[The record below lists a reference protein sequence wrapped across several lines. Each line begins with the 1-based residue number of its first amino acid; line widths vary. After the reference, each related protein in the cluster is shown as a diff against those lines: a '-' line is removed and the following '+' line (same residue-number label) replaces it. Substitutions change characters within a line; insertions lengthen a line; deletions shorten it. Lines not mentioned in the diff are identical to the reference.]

1 MAFWQGVLILAALG
15 AVFILWPIFKLPLT
29 RGLAS
34 NPVRRDVTQ
43 AALYKEHLDDL
54 DRLLKNGDVDQDQYN
69 ALKTELQ
76 RTLVVESDGLTE
88 VTTRSGGSILLI
100 ALAIAA
106 PLLATFL
113 YFQWGAKPD
122 WDIYTLMESE
132 RDNPAATRAE
142 FEQFT
147 KELLIDVRS
156 RLKQHPE
163 NHQMRYL
170 LAERSMAIKD
180 YDSAI
185 SAYKELLEQEPNSP
199 TMAIKL
205 AQALF
210 VREGNKVTP
219 EVAHFTDI
227 AVKGAPFMYQ
237 ALEMSGLV
245 AFHNNDYRNAVIFW
259 QRAKG
264 QLDPNS
270 RSAQALDGAIN
281 KAARAAIAAG
291 EDLTS
296 EPGEAAKATA
306 SQEPAAADKGFDVSV
321 SIADGISAS
330 PGDTVFVY
338 ARAWK
343 GAKMPLAIQRIT
355 VADLPKTIRLD
366 TSMAMAPG
374 MDLTTAS
381 ELELLAR
388 ISKSGSP
395 VPQSGDW
402 QATLGPVSL
411 GDGVESQ
418 SLVIAEK
425 VP

>member
-1 MAFWQGVLILAALG
+1 MAFWQVVLVLAVLG
-15 AVFILWPIFKLPLT
+15 ALFILWPIFKLPLT

-43 AALYKEHLDDL
+43 AALYDEHLEDL
-54 DRLLKNGDVDQDQYN
+54 NRLVKNGDIDQDQYG

-76 RTLVVESDGLTE
+76 RTLVAETDGLTE
-88 VTTRSGGSILLI
+88 VESRTGGSLLLVGV
-100 ALAIAA
+100 AVVA
-106 PLLATFL
+106 PLLAIFL

-132 RDNPAATRAE
+132 RDNPAQTQSE
-142 FEQFT
+142 YEQFT
-147 KELLIDVRS
+147 KELLINVRS
-156 RLKQHPE
+156 RLKQQPE

-180 YDSAI
+180 YDTSIA
-185 SAYKELLEQEPNSP
+185 AYKELLEVEPGSP
-199 TMAIKL
+199 NMAIKL

-210 VREGNKVTP
+210 VREGNQVTD

-245 AFHNNDYRNAVIFW
+245 AFHNNDYRNAVIYW

-270 RSAQALDGAIN
+270 RSAQALDGAIT
-281 KAARAAIAAG
+281 KAARAAIASG
-291 EDLTS
+291 QDI
-296 EPGEAAKATA
+296 KAD
-306 SQEPAAADKGFDVSV
+306 AADASLASDAAVAKGFDVSV

-330 PGDTVFVY
+330 PGDTVFIY

-374 MDLTTAS
+374 MDLTTAA

-402 QATLGPVSL
+402 QATAGPVTL
-411 GDGVESQ
+411 GEGIEART
-418 SLVIAEK
+418 LVIAEK